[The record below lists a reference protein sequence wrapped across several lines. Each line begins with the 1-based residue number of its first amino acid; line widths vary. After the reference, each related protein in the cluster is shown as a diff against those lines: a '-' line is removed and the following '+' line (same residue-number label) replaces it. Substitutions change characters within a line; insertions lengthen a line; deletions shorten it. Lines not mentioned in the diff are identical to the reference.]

1 MSQKQAWGEESLMQV
16 SIVEGSSVREKGQV
30 GSGSGSE
37 KGDERKNGA
46 RDKKRWRSMMF

>member
-1 MSQKQAWGEESLMQV
+1 MQV

-37 KGDERKNGA
+37 KGDEREEWGE